1 MKHYLLLLLSLT
13 IISQPNTCGATTV
26 AFDEEDPS
34 GSRRTTRW
42 LECIDKTNYS
52 LTETHKAAAP
62 SSSSSSAG
70 TGAASAESDNDGPPP
85 MPTFFRAETD
95 LAHLVPAIENSEKV
109 EGRKGQRHLIINLDA
124 ESESDAGSGDAK
136 LDWNRVLGAF
146 FETGLEGITL
156 RGITGEARREILD
169 RQLEGSE
176 SLESAEK
183 GQKVLVV
190 PHAHAVGIIKKA
202 IEEKADD

>member
-13 IISQPNTCGATTV
+13 IISQPNTCGATT
-26 AFDEEDPS
+26 AEFYQKDPS
-34 GSRRTTRW
+34 GFRRTNTC
-42 LECIDKTNYS
+42 LGCIDKTNYY
-52 LTETHKAAAP
+52 LTETHKAAAS

-70 TGAASAESDNDGPPP
+70 TDAASAEPDNDGPPP

-124 ESESDAGSGDAK
+124 GSGDAR
-136 LDWNRVLGAF
+136 LDWDDVLGAF

-169 RQLEGSE
+169 RKEGSE
-176 SLESAEK
+176 SLESKEK

-190 PHAHAVGIIKKA
+190 HHAHAVDIIKKA